1 MKNCELC
8 KAPARTYC
16 ESDEASLCWDCDAK
30 VHGANFLVAR
40 HSRTLLCHACQS
52 QTPWRASG
60 AKLGHTVSVCE
71 GCVAGNR
78 NKDEERESQGGN
90 DDDLEENDHDQDV
103 DDIVDDEEDD
113 DDNGH
118 GDNYDEEEGDNQVVP
133 WSRPPAASSSS
144 SEEASVTTFA
154 VKRKRENGLDLR
166 NAKQDDLSRSST
178 DQREN
183 GGALTAQA
191 GDGEATSVDSMRPRK
206 NRRTE
211 PDRSVQV
218 DGGAASSSTIIGSL
232 RRIRRRD

>member
-40 HSRTLLCHACQS
+40 HSRTLLCHACQT

-60 AKLGHTVSVCE
+60 AKLGHTVSVCV

-78 NKDEERESQGGN
+78 NKDDERESQGGN
-90 DDDLEENDHDQDV
+90 DDDLEENDRDQDV
-103 DDIVDDEEDD
+103 DDIDDAEEDD
-113 DDNGH
+113 DDEDGDA
-118 GDNYDEEEGDNQVVP
+118 DNYAEKEGDNQVVP
-133 WSRPPAASSSS
+133 WSMPPAASSSS
-144 SEEASVTTFA
+144 SEEVSVTTFA
-154 VKRKRENGLDLR
+154 LKRMRENDLDLG
-166 NAKQDDLSRSST
+166 NAQDDLSRSST
-178 DQREN
+178 EREN
-183 GGALTAQA
+183 GAALTAQA
-191 GDGEATSVDSMRPRK
+191 DDGEATSVDSVRPRK

-211 PDRSVQV
+211 SDRAVEV
-218 DGGAASSSTIIGSL
+218 DGGEASSSTIIGSL